1 MWPHDY
7 FTLLQNKV
15 TNCRLPIRRL
25 GPPTSQFLQTDAV
38 YILIGFPH
46 FKGLDLDYPRSLS
59 RFQLVKTEGEKKMMG
74 GTGLRSFWKYRS
86 LINTFRKNKPSPLQL
101 HTRNSGS
108 SPQKHPIE
116 GKQISNHSSHK
127 ISQRGI
133 QGKKVHAEH

>member
-59 RFQLVKTEGEKKMMG
+59 RFQLVKTEGEKRMMG
-74 GTGLRSFWKYRS
+74 GTGLDHSGNTDLLSTLSGRAS
-86 LINTFRKNKPSPLQL
+86 LLLSNSTLGTLVLL
-101 HTRNSGS
+101 HRN
-108 SPQKHPIE
+108 
-116 GKQISNHSSHK
+116 
-127 ISQRGI
+127 I
-133 QGKKVHAEH
+133 Q